1 MGHVI
6 VTKNVFFVHLLLTDR
21 QANIHTGLPTKND
34 TLMTT

>member
-6 VTKNVFFVHLLLTDR
+6 VTQNVFIVRLLLTDR
-21 QANIHTGLPTKND
+21 QANIYTGLPTNND